1 MRALRTNGCTQAKKQ
16 LMQSNAPRHH
26 ADTLCPDSRRSRAP
40 GAAHFLST
48 SPYPMPFTG
57 LNGQIRLAYKLL
69 VNDRAK
75 FAALLLGITF
85 AVFLIVMM
93 MSMFAGVLQRS
104 SATVINVGAK
114 IWVMDP
120 AVNTPA
126 NAIPMPDFVLDA
138 ARSIAGVR
146 YAVPLFSGTGLVKL
160 KDGNYQAASIV
171 GLDDS
176 SLFGRP
182 TLLQGRIEDIYAENG
197 FIVIKDADFEKLD
210 NPTIGAEFEIN
221 DHRAV
226 IVGIGKVTI
235 SGLFGVPTLYT
246 TYNRAI
252 QYLPTA
258 RFTTAFVL
266 IEPKSATDIPHIK
279 EEIKRLGYIAL
290 TDQEFIENTS
300 RFYEFHTGLGMN
312 ILIMTVI
319 SFIVG
324 LSISGQTFYT
334 FIIENLERFGALKA
348 IGAKGSELVA
358 MILFQSTFTA
368 LTGYGLG
375 IGLCAG
381 LIALAK
387 ARLPDYA
394 AVITFSSLGI
404 ALVMVLVIVA
414 ISSYIG
420 VRRVLRIEPF
430 DIFRS

>member
-1 MRALRTNGCTQAKKQ
+1 MPRICIVATLQSDIRLTMHTPRRQPAGNSPLMPAKAFSGEIK
-16 LMQSNAPRHH
+16 
-26 ADTLCPDSRRSRAP
+26 
-40 GAAHFLST
+40 
-48 SPYPMPFTG
+48 
-57 LNGQIRLAYKLL
+57 LAYKLL
-69 VNDRAK
+69 VNDRSK

-104 SATVINVGAK
+104 SSTVINVGAK

-126 NAIPMPDFVLDA
+126 NAIPMPDYVLDA

-160 KDGNYQAASIV
+160 KDGSYQAASIL

-182 TLLQGRIEDIYAENG
+182 KLLEGNIEDIYGENG
-197 FIVIKDADFEKLD
+197 FIVVQDADFIKLQ
-210 NPTIGAEFEIN
+210 NPRIGSEFEIN
-221 DHRAV
+221 DNRAV
-226 IVGIGKVTI
+226 IVGIAKVTI
-235 SGLFGVPTLYT
+235 SGLFGIPTLYT
-246 TYNRAI
+246 TYSRAI

-258 RFTTAFVL
+258 RFTTAFIL
-266 IEPKSATDIPHIK
+266 IEPKTPADVAHIK
-279 EEIKRLGYIAL
+279 DEIRRLGYVAL
-290 TDQEFIENTS
+290 TEQEFVDSTS
-300 RFYEFHTGLGMN
+300 KFYEFHTGLGMN
-312 ILIMTVI
+312 ILIMTLV

-375 IGLCAG
+375 VGLCSG

-394 AVITFSSLGI
+394 AVVTFSSLGI
-404 ALVMVLVIVA
+404 ALVMVLIIVA